1 MSGYRLVDSRE
12 IARGGF
18 LTFSEETFESPGG
31 ERFVRWMV
39 EHPGAVAAVPVE
51 DGPDG
56 PQVVLVRQW
65 RPALRA
71 LLLEIPAG
79 KLDVPGEPFDDAMA
93 RELAEEIQQRAG
105 RLIKLATFWNS
116 PGFSTE
122 LTHVYIALD
131 LSPCDRPEAAKE
143 EEQDMTIE
151 RFPLA
156 DIGRLIATGEIA
168 DAKTIIGLTLAD
180 RYLGLNFPDGRPDAT
195 PEDAGRAQESLGPTG
210 QPEAA
215 PSEAAR

>member
-1 MSGYRLVDSRE
+1 MSEYRLVGSKE

-18 LTFSEETFESPGG
+18 LTFREESFQSPAG
-31 ERFVRWMV
+31 EQFVRWLV

-51 DGPDG
+51 DGPAG

-65 RPALRA
+65 RPVMRDF
-71 LLLEIPAG
+71 LLEIPAG
-79 KLDVPGEPFDDAMA
+79 KLDVAGEEPDAAMA
-93 RELAEEIQQRAG
+93 RELAEEIQQQPG
-105 RLIKLATFWNS
+105 RLVKLATFWNS

-156 DIGRLIATGEIA
+156 DVGRLIATGEIT
-168 DAKTIIGLTLAD
+168 DAKTIIGLALAE
-180 RYLGLNFPDGRPDAT
+180 RYL
-195 PEDAGRAQESLGPTG
+195 AGE
-210 QPEAA
+210 QPEA
-215 PSEAAR
+215 EA

>member
-1 MSGYRLVDSRE
+1 MSKYRLVDSQE
-12 IARGGF
+12 VARGGF
-18 LTFSEETFESPGG
+18 LTFSEETFESPAG
-31 ERFVRWMV
+31 ERFVRWIV

-51 DGPDG
+51 EGPDG
-56 PQVVLVRQW
+56 PEVVLVRQW
-65 RPALRA
+65 RPAMRDF
-71 LLLEIPAG
+71 LLEIPAG
-79 KLDVPGEPFDDAMA
+79 KLDVAGEDPDDAMA

-105 RLIKLATFWNS
+105 RLVKLATFWNS

-156 DIGRLIATGEIA
+156 GIGRLIAAGEIT
-168 DAKTIIGLTLAD
+168 DAKTLIGLALAE
-180 RYLGLNFPDGRPDAT
+180 RYL
-195 PEDAGRAQESLGPTG
+195 AGQ
-210 QPEAA
+210 QPEA
-215 PSEAAR
+215 SR

>member
-1 MSGYRLVDSRE
+1 MSEYRLIDSKE

-18 LTFSEETFESPGG
+18 LTFCEETFDSPAG

-39 EHPGAVAAVPVE
+39 EHPGAVAAVPIE

-56 PQVVLVRQW
+56 PVVVLVRQW
-65 RPALRA
+65 RPALRD

-79 KLDVPGEPFDDAMA
+79 KLDVPGEAPDDAMV
-93 RELAEEIQQRAG
+93 RELEEEIQQTPA
-105 RLIKLATFWNS
+105 RLVKLTTFWNT

-122 LTHVYIALD
+122 LTHVYLALD

-151 RFPLA
+151 RVSLA
-156 DIGRLIATGEIA
+156 DTGRLIATGEIT
-168 DAKTIIGLTLAD
+168 DAKTIIGLTLAE
-180 RYLGLNFPDGRPDAT
+180 RFLSGEY
-195 PEDAGRAQESLGPTG
+195 AGPR
-210 QPEAA
+210 PEARA
-215 PSEAAR
+215 

>member
-1 MSGYRLVDSRE
+1 MSGYRLVDSKE
-12 IARGGF
+12 VARGGF
-18 LTFSEETFESPGG
+18 LTFCEETFESPTG
-31 ERFVRWMV
+31 ERFVRWVV

-51 DGPDG
+51 DGPEG

-65 RPALRA
+65 RPAMRDF
-71 LLLEIPAG
+71 LLEIPAG
-79 KLDVPGEPFDDAMA
+79 KLDVPGEDPDDAIA
-93 RELAEEIQQRAG
+93 RELAEEIQQEVG
-105 RLIKLATFWNS
+105 RLVTLATFWNS

-156 DIGRLIATGEIA
+156 DTGRLIATGEIT
-168 DAKTIIGLTLAD
+168 DAKTIIGLALAE
-180 RYLGLNFPDGRPDAT
+180 RFLSGGHPRT
-195 PEDAGRAQESLGPTG
+195 PRLAGE
-210 QPEAA
+210 QPEAK
-215 PSEAAR
+215 R

>member
-1 MSGYRLVDSRE
+1 MTPGYRLVDSKE

-18 LTFSEETFESPGG
+18 LTFCEETFESPTG
-31 ERFVRWMV
+31 EQFVRWMV

-51 DGPDG
+51 DGPNG
-56 PQVVLVRQW
+56 PVVVLVRQW
-65 RPALRA
+65 RPALRD

-79 KLDVPGEPFDDAMA
+79 KLDVPGEAPDDAMV
-93 RELAEEIQQRAG
+93 RELEEEIQQRPG
-105 RLIKLATFWNS
+105 RMVKLTTFWNS

-131 LSPCDRPEAAKE
+131 LTPCDRPEAAKE

-156 DIGRLIATGEIA
+156 DIGGLIAAGEIT
-168 DAKTIIGLTLAD
+168 DAKTLIGLALAE
-180 RYLGLNFPDGRPDAT
+180 RYL
-195 PEDAGRAQESLGPTG
+195 AGG
-210 QPEAA
+210 QPEARA
-215 PSEAAR
+215 

>member
-18 LTFSEETFESPGG
+18 LTFSEETFESPAG

-51 DGPDG
+51 DGPGG

-71 LLLEIPAG
+71 PLLEIPAG
-79 KLDVPGEPFDDAMA
+79 KLDVPGEPPDDAMH
-93 RELAEEIQQRAG
+93 RELAEEIQQTCG
-105 RLIKLATFWNS
+105 RLVKLATFWNS

-151 RFPLA
+151 RIPLA
-156 DIGRLIATGEIA
+156 GIGPLVASGEIT
-168 DAKTIIGLTLAD
+168 DAKTIIGLGLAE
-180 RYLGLNFPDGRPDAT
+180 RYL
-195 PEDAGRAQESLGPTG
+195 AGQ

-215 PSEAAR
+215 R

>member
-1 MSGYRLVDSRE
+1 MAATGYHLVDSKE

-18 LTFSEETFESPGG
+18 LTFSEEAFESPSGD
-31 ERFVRWMV
+31 RFVRWLV
-39 EHPGAVAAVPVE
+39 DHPGAVAAVPVE

-56 PQVVLVRQW
+56 PTVVMVRQW
-65 RPALRA
+65 RPVMRA
-71 LLLEIPAG
+71 FLLEIPAG
-79 KLDVPGEPFDDAMA
+79 KLDVPGEDPDDAMA
-93 RELAEEIQQRAG
+93 RELAEEIQQRPG
-105 RLIKLATFWNS
+105 RLVKLRTFWNS

-156 DIGRLIATGEIA
+156 DTGGLIARGEIT
-168 DAKTIIGLTLAD
+168 DAKTIIGLALAE
-180 RYLGLNFPDGRPDAT
+180 RYLAGL
-195 PEDAGRAQESLGPTG
+195 
-210 QPEAA
+210 QPEAT
-215 PSEAAR
+215 S

>member
-12 IARGGF
+12 IDRGGF

-39 EHPGAVAAVPVE
+39 EHPEAVAAVPVE

-79 KLDVPGEPFDDAMA
+79 KLDVPGEPSDDAMA

-122 LTHVYIALD
+122 LTHVYMALD
-131 LSPCDRPEAAKE
+131 LSRCDRPEAAKE

-156 DIGRLIATGEIA
+156 DTGRLIATGETT
-168 DAKTIIGLTLAD
+168 DAKTTIGLTLAD

>member
-1 MSGYRLVDSRE
+1 MSPGYHLVESKE

-18 LTFSEETFESPGG
+18 LTFSEETFESPAGD
-31 ERFVRWMV
+31 RFVRWLV
-39 EHPGAVAAVPVE
+39 DHPGAVAAVPVE
-51 DGPDG
+51 HGPDG
-56 PQVVLVRQW
+56 PTVVMVRQW
-65 RPALRA
+65 RPVMRA

-79 KLDVPGEPFDDAMA
+79 KLDVPGEDPDDAMA
-93 RELAEEIQQRAG
+93 RELAEEIQQRPG
-105 RLIKLATFWNS
+105 RLVKLSTFWNS

-156 DIGRLIATGEIA
+156 DTGRLIATGEIT
-168 DAKTIIGLTLAD
+168 DAKTIIGLALAE
-180 RYLGLNFPDGRPDAT
+180 RYLAGL
-195 PEDAGRAQESLGPTG
+195 

-215 PSEAAR
+215 S

>member
-1 MSGYRLVDSRE
+1 VPGYRLVDSKE

-18 LTFSEETFESPGG
+18 LTFSEESFESPTG

-56 PQVVLVRQW
+56 PRVVMVRQW
-65 RPALRA
+65 RPALRE

-79 KLDVPGEPFDDAMA
+79 KLDVPGEAPDDAMA
-93 RELAEEIQQRAG
+93 RELAEEIEQRAG
-105 RLIKLATFWNS
+105 RLVKLATFWNS

-151 RFPLA
+151 RIPLA
-156 DIGRLIATGEIA
+156 DTGRLIATGAIT
-168 DAKTIIGLTLAD
+168 DAKTIIGLALAE
-180 RYLGLNFPDGRPDAT
+180 RYLAGEQPPAEAT
-195 PEDAGRAQESLGPTG
+195 R
-210 QPEAA
+210 
-215 PSEAAR
+215 

>member
-1 MSGYRLVDSRE
+1 MSGYRLVDSKE
-12 IARGGF
+12 LGPGGF
-18 LTFSEETFESPGG
+18 LGFSEEIFESPTG

-56 PQVVLVRQW
+56 PLVVLVRQW
-65 RPALRA
+65 RPALRD

-79 KLDVPGEPFDDAMA
+79 KLDVPGEAPDDAMA
-93 RELAEEIQQRAG
+93 RELAEEIEQRAG
-105 RLIKLATFWNS
+105 RLVKLATFWNS

-131 LSPCDRPEAAKE
+131 LSPCDRLEAAKE

-151 RFPLA
+151 RIPLA
-156 DIGRLIATGEIA
+156 DTGRLIATGAIT
-168 DAKTIIGLTLAD
+168 DAKTIIGLALAE
-180 RYLGLNFPDGRPDAT
+180 RYL
-195 PEDAGRAQESLGPTG
+195 AGRHPPAEVTG
-210 QPEAA
+210 
-215 PSEAAR
+215 

>member
-1 MSGYRLVDSRE
+1 MSAYRLVDSKE

-18 LTFSEETFESPGG
+18 LTFSEEIFESPAG

-56 PQVVLVRQW
+56 PVVILVRQW
-65 RPALRA
+65 RPALRD

-79 KLDVPGEPFDDAMA
+79 KLDVPGEDPDDAMA
-93 RELAEEIQQRAG
+93 RELAEEIQQEPG
-105 RLIKLATFWNS
+105 RLVKLATFWNS

-156 DIGRLIATGEIA
+156 DTGRLIANGEIT
-168 DAKTIIGLTLAD
+168 DAKTIIGLALAE
-180 RYLGLNFPDGRPDAT
+180 RYLAGQQPPGGRGVSPRQRRRE
-195 PEDAGRAQESLGPTG
+195 PPRI
-210 QPEAA
+210 
-215 PSEAAR
+215 AAR